1 MGRRLIRPGAAPSA
15 PWHYRDARD
24 ELLPEDGF
32 GGYASYLR
40 DGDRVFQTYWSG
52 GRGTEAGGTSYHLL
66 DLTVYGRQETWE
78 ESPDGWPQ
86 SYATRGEQFRSDG
99 RPTAQ
104 WSRLAAGR
112 SDDLTG

>member
-1 MGRRLIRPGAAPSA
+1 MVLGPRCARRTAGRATA
-15 PWHYRDARD
+15 
-24 ELLPEDGF
+24 F

-40 DGDRVFQTYWSG
+40 DGDRVFQTYWST
-52 GRGTEAGGTSYHLL
+52 GRGTEAGATSYHLL

-78 ESPDGWPQ
+78 ESPQGWPQ
-86 SYATRGEQFRSDG
+86 PIDPTRGEQFRTDG